1 MKQILPSLQRI
12 GGALML
18 PIAVLPIAGL
28 LLRLGQPDLL
38 NFPSMAAAGDAI
50 IANLGLLFAIGVA
63 VGLARENHGAAGLAS
78 VVGYLVTTKGA
89 EVLILVP
96 PEAVANFTGQARDLA
111 VAAYKAHELGKLSVP
126 VGIIS
131 GLIGGGLYNRFSEIR
146 LPSYLAF
153 FGGRRFVPIASGL
166 AGLILAAVF
175 GWEWQRVE
183 AGMDALSQ
191 SVLHAGAFG
200 LFAYGVLNRILIV
213 TGLHHIVNNIAWFL
227 LGDYNGTTGDLKRFF
242 AGDPSAGAFMA
253 GFFPVMMFGLPAACL
268 AMYHA
273 ARPERRRAVAGLLG
287 SIAFTSLL
295 TGVTEPIEFTFM
307 FLAPALYA
315 VHALLTGA
323 AFVVM
328 NALHVRLG
336 FGFSAGLF
344 DYVLNFNKATH
355 PLLLLPVG
363 LAYFALY
370 YGLFRFVIAWL
381 NLKTPGREDVEVAVD
396 AAADAVP
403 ADRAL
408 AYIKALGGAANIVA
422 LDACTTRLRLVMAD
436 QSVVDEA
443 ALKRLGARG
452 MIRPSATA
460 LQVVVGTHADQVAG
474 EMKVALRAAGA
485 AVAAGAASAGIT
497 AAAAAA
503 QLAGAAV
510 GASPAAGAPAGAA
523 HAAGAS
529 AAILVAPSAAP
540 RAAGSTPVPTNA
552 ISPSPA
558 VPTATAAPPTPPIPT
573 TTLSSLLAALGG
585 RSNVRAVETASTRLR
600 INIVDPSAVNETAIA
615 SLGLR
620 GVALAAPNWLHVI
633 VGPEASTAGA
643 SLRQLL

>member
-1 MKQILPSLQRI
+1 MKNMLSSLQRI

-38 NFPSMAAAGDAI
+38 NYGSMAAAGDAI
-50 IANLGLLFAIGVA
+50 FANLGLLFAIGVA

-89 EVLILVP
+89 EVLIAVP
-96 PEAVANFTGQARDLA
+96 PDAVASFTGQARDLA

-131 GLIGGGLYNRFSEIR
+131 GLIAGGLYNRFSEIR

-153 FGGRRFVPIASGL
+153 FGGRRFVPIASGF
-166 AGLILAAVF
+166 AGLLVAAVF

-183 AGMDALSQ
+183 TGMDALSQ

-213 TGLHHIVNNIAWFL
+213 TGLHHIINNIAWFL

-273 ARPERRRAVAGLLG
+273 ARPERRKAVAGLLG
-287 SIAFTSLL
+287 SIALTSLL
-295 TGVTEPIEFTFM
+295 TGVTEPIEFTFI

-315 VHALLTGA
+315 VHALLTGV
-323 AFVVM
+323 AFVIM

-344 DYVLNFNKATH
+344 DYVLNFNKATR

-363 LAYFALY
+363 LAYFGLY
-370 YGLFRFVIAWL
+370 YGLFRFVISWL
-381 NLKTPGREDVEVAVD
+381 NLKTPGREDEPVAVE
-396 AAADAVP
+396 AESGAP

-460 LQVVVGTHADQVAG
+460 LQVVVGTDADQVAG
-474 EMKVALRAAGA
+474 EMKIALRAAGA
-485 AVAAGAASAGIT
+485 AAANSPASATAATSPATAASVPASAATGN
-497 AAAAAA
+497 AAAAVTSVAA
-503 QLAGAAV
+503 
-510 GASPAAGAPAGAA
+510 ASDFTRG
-523 HAAGAS
+523 
-529 AAILVAPSAAP
+529 
-540 RAAGSTPVPTNA
+540 
-552 ISPSPA
+552 
-558 VPTATAAPPTPPIPT
+558 PTAPPPALPPIPT
-573 TTLSSLLAALGG
+573 PTLSSLLTALGG
-585 RSNVRAVETASTRLR
+585 RANVRAIETASTRLR
-600 INIVDPSAVNETAIA
+600 INIVDPKAVNESAIL

-620 GVALAAPNWLHVI
+620 
-633 VGPEASTAGA
+633 
-643 SLRQLL
+643 